1 MNIDCSQIIKNYL
14 LNQNPLYAFSFPL
27 SLLIAIII
35 FGIAKTYNWSNNSY
49 INQILIPIVAF
60 LLTMVLIDVISRSM
74 LNKAKVNMLVNQCK
88 NFKEKPNILNKI
100 LNMTSKEGF
109 TSNMLRQSMPIPNNN
124 PPIIPNNNPPIIPNN
139 NPPSVPLPIPNN
151 LYPSVQIPV
160 DLNLNETKNQSYS
173 DPFDTIPHIEPAPLE
188 YTTFSNAMCIQ
199 PSNCCS
205 LCSGSPDSNPCNLV
219 APIPG
224 PQWIPQ
230 SAENVQ
236 NRLKNNQYSE
246 SLCPIQ
252 G

>member
-27 SLLIAIII
+27 SLLVAIII

-60 LLTMVLIDVISRSM
+60 LLTMVLIDIISRSM
-74 LNKAKVNMLVNQCK
+74 LNKAKVNMLVNKCK
-88 NFKEKPNILNKI
+88 NFTERPNLPNNILNKI
-100 LNMTSKEGF
+100 LNVNEGF
-109 TSNMLRQSMPIPNNN
+109 TSSMPSSIQTSNDTQNLIP
-124 PPIIPNNNPPIIPNN
+124 
-139 NPPSVPLPIPNN
+139 LPNN
-151 LYPSVQIPV
+151 LPPSIQIPI
-160 DLNLNETKNQSYS
+160 DLNLNETKNQNYS
-173 DPFDTIPHIEPAPLE
+173 DPVETIPNIEPSPLE

-236 NRLKNNQYSE
+236 NRLKNNQYTE

-252 G
+252 D